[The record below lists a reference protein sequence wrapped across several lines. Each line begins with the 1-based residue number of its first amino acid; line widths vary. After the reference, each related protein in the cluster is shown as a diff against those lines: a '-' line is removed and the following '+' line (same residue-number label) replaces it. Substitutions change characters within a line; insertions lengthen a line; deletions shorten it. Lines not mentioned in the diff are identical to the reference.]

1 MEFKL
6 INSTH
11 YDYLGDMLNAILFDL
26 RTKQSLYG
34 MDGQHKQGKKN
45 TSIKYQHKIL
55 KYSNLLQSYFISK

>member
-1 MEFKL
+1 MQLTFIFFFFDNIFFVEFKL

-34 MDGQHKQGKKN
+34 MDGQQ
-45 TSIKYQHKIL
+45 TR
-55 KYSNLLQSYFISK
+55 